1 MARTQNCGTNLGGSH
16 ADIQSAAV
24 GDERMTKTKSS
35 DKKPDNSPDG
45 DARGGKARVSPWKI
59 LAVLGPGVITGAADD
74 DPSGISTYSVAGA
87 AYGYAT
93 LWIALLTFPLMSAV
107 QLMCARLGMVTGR
120 GLAAE
125 VRDNYPRWVLWGA
138 CSILVVANVINI
150 GADLGGMAEATQL
163 VTGIRPQVWIPLYA
177 LLILGML
184 IWTSYKVIAQ
194 IFKWMTLV
202 LFAYVLTSFFAHVD
216 WKQALVV
223 TLVPH
228 LEWSRGFLAVL
239 VGILGTTISPYLFF
253 WQAAEEVE
261 EDEAKG
267 KTTVAQRK
275 GATAK
280 ELRDARTDTVIGMFF
295 SNFIM
300 YFIILTT
307 GATLHAHG
315 QTSITTAKE
324 AAEALRPLAG
334 DGAYL
339 LFTLGLIGTGML
351 GVPVLVGS
359 SAYAVAEGANWRGS
373 MSDRPKKARAFYGVM
388 AVAMVL
394 GLALN
399 YLGLNAVKMLFWS
412 AVINGLLAPPLIL
425 LVILL
430 TSSHKVMGEH
440 VNSPVLVTLGW
451 ATFVVMTAAAAG
463 MLITS

>member
-1 MARTQNCGTNLGGSH
+1 MPK
-16 ADIQSAAV
+16 
-24 GDERMTKTKSS
+24 TKTP
-35 DKKPDNSPDG
+35 DKQPANSRDG
-45 DARGGKARVSPWKI
+45 GAEGGKGSGRLRKF
-59 LAVLGPGVITGAADD
+59 LAILGPGLITGAADD

-93 LWIALLTFPLMSAV
+93 LWIALLTFPLMSSV
-107 QLMCARLGMVTGR
+107 QLMCARLGMVTGQ
-120 GLAAE
+120 GLAAAI
-125 VRDNYPRWVLWGA
+125 RINYPRWVLWGA

-150 GADLGGMAEATQL
+150 GADLGGMAEATEL
-163 VTGIRPQVWIPLYA
+163 VTGIRPLIWIPFFA
-177 LLILGML
+177 LLILVLL
-184 IWTSYKVIAQ
+184 IWISYQWIAR
-194 IFKWMTLV
+194 IFKWITLV
-202 LFAYVLTSFFAHVD
+202 LFAYVLASFFANVD
-216 WKQALVV
+216 WWQALKV

-261 EDEAKG
+261 EDRLKG
-267 KTTVAQRK
+267 QTTVAQRK
-275 GATAK
+275 GSTLK
-280 ELRDARTDTVIGMFF
+280 ELKDARTDTIIGMLF
-295 SNFIM
+295 SNLIM

-315 QTSITTAKE
+315 QTSITTARE

-334 DGAYL
+334 NGAYL

-359 SAYAVAEGANWRGS
+359 SAYAVAEGAHWRGS

-388 AVAMVL
+388 AVAMAL

-430 TSSHKVMGEH
+430 TSSRKVMGEH
-440 VNSPVLVTLGW
+440 VNSPVLRYLGW

-463 MLITS
+463 MLITSR